1 MGCGGVGVGRG
12 GVERGGG
19 VEGWRWGGVGRG

>member
-1 MGCGGVGVGRG
+1 MLPLHCAG

-19 VEGWRWGGVGRG
+19 RMTSWLP